1 MTLPTFHLSK
11 KGFQLSELTEDRCKG
26 YLKRKPIK
34 TYHRMR
40 ASMVKTVL
48 IPPDLHA
55 GEILTDNNSWTQ
67 IDPKPYIGDPTYDVT
82 QHLLNCTE
90 HLMEGPLALID
101 RMASITDQDPDRIRF
116 WLFARLSCASV
127 RTDQYAVYCP
137 TTGSG
142 FPLISIKDAV
152 NNASFIVT
160 RPWRHLDSN
169 DIQVNAT

>member
-1 MTLPTFHLSK
+1 MTLPTCHLSK
-11 KGFQLSELTEDRCKG
+11 TGFQLSELTEDRCKG
-26 YLKRKPIK
+26 YLKRQGIE
-34 TYHRMR
+34 TYHRML

-55 GEILTDNNSWTQ
+55 GEILTNNNSWTL
-67 IDPKPYIGDPTYDVT
+67 IDPKSYIGDPKYDVT

-101 RMASITDQDPDRIRF
+101 WMASLKDQDTDRVRF
-116 WLFARLSCASV
+116 WLFARFPCAIA

-160 RPWRHLDSN
+160 RPWRYLDSN
-169 DIQVNAT
+169 DI

>member
-1 MTLPTFHLSK
+1 MTLPTCHLSK
-11 KGFQLSELTEDRCKG
+11 TGFQLSELTEDRCKG
-26 YLKRKPIK
+26 YLKRQGIE
-34 TYHRMR
+34 TYHRML

-55 GEILTDNNSWTQ
+55 GEILANNNGWSL
-67 IDPKPYIGDPTYDVT
+67 IDPKPYTGDPTYDVT

-90 HLMEGPLALID
+90 HFTEGPLALID
-101 RMASITDQDPDRIRF
+101 WMASLKDQDTDRVRF
-116 WLFARLSCASV
+116 WLFARFPCAIA

-142 FPLISIKDAV
+142 YPLISIKDAV

>member
-1 MTLPTFHLSK
+1 
-11 KGFQLSELTEDRCKG
+11 
-26 YLKRKPIK
+26 
-34 TYHRMR
+34 
-40 ASMVKTVL
+40 
-48 IPPDLHA
+48 
-55 GEILTDNNSWTQ
+55 
-67 IDPKPYIGDPTYDVT
+67 
-82 QHLLNCTE
+82 
-90 HLMEGPLALID
+90 MEGPLALID
-101 RMASITDQDPDRIRF
+101 RMASLTDQDPDRIRF
-116 WLFARLSCASV
+116 WLFARLSCAIA